1 MSFVIISP
9 TPGLTT
15 SQRILELILTHPQ
28 GITVKGLSDRL
39 NRPISMIQYCL
50 KDLKSAKLIQAKLNE
65 ADNKWLYYAV
75 ASLESKNSFVPAFSI
90 TKQDKAP
97 CRT

>member
-28 GITVKGLSDRL
+28 GINVKGLSDRL
-39 NRPISMIQYCL
+39 NRPVSMIQYCL
-50 KDLKSAKLIQAKLNE
+50 KELKEAKLIQAKLNE
-65 ADNKWLYYAV
+65 TEQKWVYYPA
-75 ASLESKNSFVPAFSI
+75 ASVEPKNSCVSASSI
-90 TKQDKAP
+90 FKMQK
-97 CRT
+97 